1 MTEPLKIAYG
11 VLMVNYGQR
20 ISSVALDDNIDELV
34 KVALS
39 IVNICPS
46 CRSTEL
52 KKEQIDTKRKGGI
65 TKICLR
71 GRDSECLGCEMIGRI
86 FFLP

>member
-1 MTEPLKIAYG
+1 
-11 VLMVNYGQR
+11 MVNHGQL
-20 ISSVALDDNIDELV
+20 IFSVVLDDNIDELI

-46 CRSTEL
+46 CRLTEL

-65 TKICLR
+65 TKMCLR
-71 GRDSECLGCEMIGRI
+71 GRNSECLGCETIGRI
-86 FFLP
+86 LFRP

>member
-1 MTEPLKIAYG
+1 
-11 VLMVNYGQR
+11 MVNHGQR
-20 ISSVALDDNIDELV
+20 IFSVVLDDNIDELI

-65 TKICLR
+65 TKMCLR
-71 GRDSECLGCEMIGRI
+71 GRNSECLGYETIGRI
-86 FFLP
+86 LFLP